1 MGWRG
6 IGLPEVDFRG
16 EWGGVAESA
25 VLVRGLGHNDIV
37 YYTCITMNRDAFG
50 FFVKFLPSRT
60 WMFSPFFFF
69 FTVVRAVVYVQ
80 YSTGKTG
87 GEKTRLDHSFSLGNF
102 DHVVRSPAHMTR

>member
-16 EWGGVAESA
+16 EWGELRNPLFWSGDWGIMTLS
-25 VLVRGLGHNDIV
+25 II
-37 YYTCITMNRDAFG
+37 TCITMNRDAFG